1 MSSKGLLS
9 DPVQLRDEF
18 IDRFYRTLNS
28 IDSSLP
34 QLIDFKLEIQKDNL
48 MSLVNEANE
57 RLQRYENIYPYIKEL
72 SQGQT
77 INPSWLRG
85 IEKVLNWALK
95 KGRGKSTML
104 SHDIKNAWI
113 TYVVLLSCA
122 MIDRDELKKP
132 RSRMQFLLKSDKGK
146 LISFMG
152 SN

>member
-1 MSSKGLLS
+1 MPGKDILS
-9 DPVQLRDEF
+9 DPIQLRDEY
-18 IDRFYRTLNS
+18 IDRFFHTLNS
-28 IDSSLP
+28 IDNSLP
-34 QLIDFKLEIQKDNL
+34 KLIEFKLDIQKDNM
-48 MSLVNEANE
+48 MSLVNEASE
-57 RLQRYENIYPYIKEL
+57 RLQRYENIYPYVKEI
-72 SQGQT
+72 SHGQT
-77 INPSWLRG
+77 INPSWLHG

-132 RSRMQFLLKSDKGK
+132 KSRMQFFLKSDKGK
-146 LISFMG
+146 LTSFMG